1 MELQLRPL
9 ENEEGARLLLSYVEH
24 ADPSDAFEQA
34 KLICQELGGL
44 PLAIVHVA
52 DYVRQSQ
59 IPLARFLN
67 DYQAAYSQNLADNYT
82 SLISA
87 QYERTYSTIWSIDLN
102 ELVPDAPDFID
113 TLAFLRADKVPEE
126 IFLTDL
132 VPLSS
137 HGENAVNTSHQA
149 QRGQLVDQSL
159 LQKLDYYDV

>member
-34 KLICQELGGL
+34 KLICQELRGL
-44 PLAIVHVA
+44 PLAVVHVA
-52 DYVRQSQ
+52 GYVRQSQ

-67 DYQAAYSQNLADNYT
+67 DYQAAYSQNFADNYT

-102 ELVPDAPDFID
+102 ELVPDARDFID
-113 TLAFLRADKVPEE
+113 TLAFFSADKVPEE

-137 HGENAVNTSHQA
+137 HGENAVNTGHQA

-159 LQKLDYYDV
+159 LQKLDCYDL

>member
-24 ADPSDAFEQA
+24 ADPIDAFEQA
-34 KLICQELGGL
+34 KLICQELRGL

-52 DYVRQSQ
+52 GYVRQSQ

-67 DYQAAYSQNLADNYT
+67 GYQAAYSQSLADNYA

-102 ELVPDAPDFID
+102 ELVSDVRDFID
-113 TLAFLRADKVPEE
+113 TLAFFSADRVPEE

-137 HGENAVNTSHQA
+137 HGENAVNTRHQA

-159 LQKLDYYDV
+159 LQKLDCYDV